1 MSLLVCT
8 LCATLKIEPHVYVS
22 TYKLLTLKANLK
34 YQVTRPFTICSSG
47 KSYDQAGLAK
57 LLCNCWYG
65 MVRWCYIGT
74 NHGRT
79 QNIIMLVLVAQP
91 QYQYTFI
98 GEQDICLL
106 GSDLRSQ

>member
-1 MSLLVCT
+1 M
-8 LCATLKIEPHVYVS
+8 CATLKMEPHVYIS
-22 TYKLLTLKANLK
+22 TFTLLALKANLK

-57 LLCNCWYG
+57 FLYVW
-65 MVRWCYIGT
+65 WCYIGT
-74 NHGRT
+74 NHGCT